1 MQTSR
6 LLFRA
11 LARAFNDNKSRL
23 LEYSRQWRSLPD
35 NLPQEVTIAALPK
48 IGKNVAFFNAA
59 CLFVA
64 APRKSMK
71 VRREILIESD

>member
-6 LLFRA
+6 LMLSA

-48 IGKNVAFFNAA
+48 IGKKRGF
-59 CLFVA
+59 L
-64 APRKSMK
+64 
-71 VRREILIESD
+71 